1 MLVLT
6 FQIGNDRLALDIR
19 RVREVVP
26 RVQLERV
33 AGSPAWLAGLF
44 VYRGR
49 VVPVL
54 DLHRLLNAG
63 ECPPHLSSRIILVP
77 LDASPLTPQ
86 PPLPPRGEGEQD
98 SGEVLVGLLAA
109 QVADIREV
117 QPGARPVSGFNAPG
131 QPDLGLTLVE
141 EGGILHLLELDRL
154 LPEPVQRLVKRLPG
168 PA

>member
-26 RVQLERV
+26 RVRLERV
-33 AGSPAWLAGLF
+33 AGSPPWLAGLF
-44 VYRGR
+44 VYRGK

-54 DLHRLLNAG
+54 DLHRLLDAG

-77 LDASPLTPQ
+77 LTPQ
-86 PPLPPRGEGEQD
+86 PAIRCVGDKGHED
-98 SGEVLVGLLAA
+98 EVLVGLLAA
-109 QVADIREV
+109 QAADIRDV
-117 QPGARPVSGFNAPG
+117 PDAPRAMPGFNAPG
-131 QPDLGLTLVE
+131 RPDLGLTLVDE
-141 EGGILHLLELDRL
+141 EGILHLLDLQRL
-154 LPEPVQRLVKRLPG
+154 LPEPVLRLVKLLPE

>member
-6 FQIGNDRLALDIR
+6 FQVGDDRLALDIR

-26 RVQLERV
+26 RVRLERG
-33 AGSPAWLAGLF
+33 AGSPPWLAGMF

-49 VVPVL
+49 PVPVL
-54 DLHRLLNAG
+54 DLHRLLGAG

-77 LDASPLTPQ
+77 LGP
-86 PPLPPRGEGEQD
+86 EGGAET
-98 SGEVLVGLLAA
+98 LVGLLAA

-117 QPGARPVSGFNAPG
+117 QPSGPLAALPGLHAAG

-141 EGGILHLLELDRL
+141 DGGILHLLDLDRL
-154 LPEPVQRLVKRLPG
+154 LPQPVRNLLSG
-168 PA
+168 P